1 MKKITLLSLFAFIFL
16 ACEKEKV
23 DNPNETDQ
31 EEVKQI
37 SWELV
42 VDLEEIPRSMTV
54 SDDGNFLFYTSS
66 GDYDIYRIDLNTNEK
81 IKIEDGPESKMHFS
95 YVHYFD
101 GTLYTITYKNNK
113 SYFGISTDNGETL
126 TEHLVETYVFMSE
139 DPLEG
144 FLKVDHNKMLN
155 LGGGKLIVPTP
166 SNNGF
171 ALSMDG
177 GLNWQ
182 TKSTEVNHTF
192 LLTNK
197 GNEIYALYP
206 GWEGDYDIGSPS
218 ELKKST
224 NVGDSWTNGS
234 LKYLPQAVDRDGNYI
249 SCGSTEIRKYNN
261 QKWTIFKW
269 DSNPEVSGQE
279 ARNLS
284 SGGLTE
290 QRLVD
295 IEFDLNNNLYLLDL
309 DKVYKTNLN

>member
-1 MKKITLLSLFAFIFL
+1 MKKILLLSLFTFIFL
-16 ACEKEKV
+16 ACEKDKI
-23 DNPNETDQ
+23 DNPNETGQ

-37 SWELV
+37 TWELV
-42 VDLEEIPRSMTV
+42 VDLEEIPRRITV

-66 GDYDIYRIDLNTNEK
+66 GNYDIYRINLNTNEK
-81 IKIEDGPESKMHFS
+81 VKIEDGPESKMYFS

-113 SYFGISTDNGETL
+113 SYFGISSDNGETL
-126 TEHLVETYVFMSE
+126 TEHLVDTFEFMSE
-139 DPLEG
+139 DPIEG

-155 LGGGKLIVPTP
+155 LGDGKLIVPTP
-166 SNNGF
+166 SNNSF
-171 ALSMDG
+171 ALSLNG

-182 TKSTEVNHTF
+182 TKPTEVNHTF
-192 LLTNK
+192 FIANK

-224 NVGDSWTNGS
+224 NMGDSWTIGT
-234 LKYLPQAVDRDGNYI
+234 LKYLPQAIDKNGNFI
-249 SCGSTEIRKYNN
+249 SCGSSEIRKYENGE
-261 QKWTIFKW
+261 WTIFKW
-269 DSNPEVSGQE
+269 DNNPEVSGQE

-284 SGGLTE
+284 SGGQIE

-295 IEFDLNNNLYLLDL
+295 IEFDEENNLYLLVL
-309 DKVYKTNLN
+309 DKVYKTTLN